1 MSETLD
7 ILTIKKLLREFSHER
22 DWDKF
27 HNPKN
32 LAMALAGEAGELL
45 EIFQWLTPEEAVAVK
60 SDSGLK
66 KDVAFELA
74 DILLYTIRLADRL
87 EIDLPEALSSKMRLN
102 AEKYPASEVQG
113 SSKKYH
119 HYKAKK

>member
-7 ILTIKKLLREFSHER
+7 ILTIKKLLREFSRER

-45 EIFQWLTPEEAVAVK
+45 EIFQWLTPEEASGVK
-60 SDSGLK
+60 SNPALK
-66 KDVAFELA
+66 QDVAFELA
-74 DILLYTIRLADRL
+74 DILLYAIRLADHM

-102 AEKYPASEVQG
+102 AEKYPSSEVQG
-113 SSKKYH
+113 SSRKYH
-119 HYKAKK
+119 HYKTDK